1 MKRILVI
8 EDDRLLLKTMLIL
21 LRVEGFHVQ
30 GAVEGHQGLKLAKNN
45 NPDLIL
51 CDLVLPGLDG
61 YSILRQLK
69 QDATTALIPFICLT
83 ACHGRA
89 DLRQVMEL
97 GGDDYLTK
105 PFTKAELLGAISSQL
120 NKQERIQQQSTQV
133 LHDAIKQLNDQVYY
147 DSLTNLPNR
156 RMLQDR
162 FQQILN
168 HQNQSDRLIP
178 VGILSMNRLE
188 HYKQSLGI
196 DYSDLLI
203 QAVLE
208 RLTSIVGQN
217 GFIARLN
224 SEQIAVILPPIAEKS
239 EIDPQI
245 KHLLYCLS
253 RPLQI
258 IQYQITITAC
268 LGVALYPE
276 NEQNFDHLLAQ
287 ANAALHVAKQQ
298 GSNHYVLYTSD
309 ISLSLKDRW
318 QLENDLR
325 HALIHNELTVY
336 YQPQLELQTETRLSA
351 EALVRWQHP
360 TLGLMTPSQFLP
372 LAEET
377 GLIVY
382 LDEWMLQHV
391 TQQARHWH
399 KQGMQLSISVNVSA
413 LEFSQRNLSHS
424 IMQILTATG
433 LDPGCLELELTE
445 SILVENPI
453 QASHTLQELK
463 SLGIKL
469 ALDDFGTGYSSL
481 SYLQQ
486 FPFDSL
492 KIDRSFVHNVALNS
506 KNAAIV
512 AATIQMAHSLGLRV
526 VAEGVET
533 EADKAFLHQH
543 QCDRIQGFLLSRP
556 VEAITLE
563 KLWNK
568 A

>member
-8 EDDRLLLKTMLIL
+8 EDDPLLLKTLFKLLIA
-21 LRVEGFHVQ
+21 EGFYVQ
-30 GAVEGHQGLKLAKNN
+30 GSGEGHQGLELVKAQK
-45 NPDLIL
+45 PDLIL
-51 CDLVLPGLDG
+51 CDLLLPGLDG

-69 QDATTALIPFICLT
+69 QDSVTALIPFIGLT
-83 ACHGRA
+83 ARSERA

-105 PFTKAELLGAISSQL
+105 PFTRRELLGAISSQL
-120 NKQERIQQQSTQV
+120 NKQERIQQQNTQI

-156 RMLQDR
+156 RMLHNR

-168 HQNQSDRLIP
+168 DPNNGGELIP
-178 VGILSMNRLE
+178 VGVMSINRLE
-188 HYKQSLGI
+188 YYKQSLGI

-208 RLTSIVGQN
+208 RLTFLVGKN
-217 GFIARLN
+217 GLVARLN
-224 SEQIAVILPPIAEKS
+224 SEQIALILAPVARKS
-239 EIDPQI
+239 EIHQQI
-245 KHLLYCLS
+245 ELLLHSLS
-253 RPLQI
+253 QPLQV
-258 IQYQITITAC
+258 IQYQTAITAC
-268 LGVALYPE
+268 LGVAVYPE
-276 NEQNFDHLLAQ
+276 DERDLDHLLAI

-298 GSNHYVLYTSD
+298 GSNRYILYTSD
-309 ISLSLKDRW
+309 ISVSLKDRW

-325 HALIHNELTVY
+325 HALIHNELTIH
-336 YQPQLELQTETRLSA
+336 YQPQLELQTKTRLSA
-351 EALVRWQHP
+351 EALVRWHHP
-360 TLGLMTPSQFLP
+360 TLGFMTPSQFLP

-391 TQQARHWH
+391 SQQARHWQR
-399 KQGMQLSISVNVSA
+399 QGMQLSISVNVSA
-413 LEFSQRNLSHS
+413 LELSQRNLSRS
-424 IMQILTATG
+424 ILQILKATG
-433 LDPGCLELELTE
+433 LDPSCLELELTE
-445 SILVENPI
+445 SVLVENPN
-453 QASHTLQELK
+453 QASHALKELK
-463 SLGIKL
+463 ALGIKL

-481 SYLQQ
+481 SYLQK

-512 AATIQMAHSLGLRV
+512 RATIQMAHGLGLRV

-533 EADKAFLHQH
+533 EADKIFLQQH
-543 QCDRIQGFLLSRP
+543 QCDRIQGFLFSRP
-556 VEAITLE
+556 VEAIAL
-563 KLWNK
+563 KQLWDQI
-568 A
+568 

>member
-1 MKRILVI
+1 MKKILVI
-8 EDDRLLLKTMLIL
+8 EDDKLLLKTL
-21 LRVEGFHVQ
+21 LKLLTAEGFYVQ
-30 GAVEGHQGLKLAKNN
+30 GTGEGNQGLELAKNQH
-45 NPDLIL
+45 PDLIL

-61 YSILRQLK
+61 YSILKQLK
-69 QDATTALIPFICLT
+69 QDSDTALIPFIGLT
-83 ACHGRA
+83 ARNGRA
-89 DLRQVMEL
+89 DLRQIMEL

-120 NKQERIQQQSTQV
+120 NKKEWIQQQNTQV

-156 RMLQDR
+156 RMLHNR

-168 HQNQSDRLIP
+168 HHYKVGQFIP
-178 VGILSMNRLE
+178 VGVLCINRLE
-188 HYKQSLGI
+188 YYKQSLGI

-208 RLTSIVGQN
+208 RLAVLVGQT
-217 GFIARLN
+217 GLVVRLN
-224 SEQIAVILPPIAEKS
+224 SEQIALILAPIARKS
-239 EIDPQI
+239 EIHKQI
-245 KHLLYCLS
+245 DLLLHS
-253 RPLQI
+253 LAQPLQV
-258 IQYQITITAC
+258 IQYQIAVTAC
-268 LGVALYPE
+268 LGVSLYPE
-276 NEQNFDHLLAQ
+276 NERDLDHLLTQ

-298 GSNHYVLYTSD
+298 RSNRYILYTSD
-309 ISLSLKDRW
+309 ISVGIKDRW

-325 HALIHNELTVY
+325 HALIHNELTVH
-336 YQPQLELQTETRLSA
+336 YQPQLELQTGTRFSA

-391 TQQARHWH
+391 SQQARYWH
-399 KQGMQLSISVNVSA
+399 KQGMRLSISVNVSA
-413 LEFSQRNLSHS
+413 LELSQRNLSRS
-424 IMQILTATG
+424 IMQILKTTG

-445 SILVENPI
+445 SLLVENPN
-453 QASHTLQELK
+453 QASHTLKELK

-492 KIDRSFVHNVALNS
+492 KIDRSFVHNVALNP
-506 KNAAIV
+506 KNAVIV
-512 AATIQMAHSLGLRV
+512 AATIQMAHRLGLRV

-533 EADKAFLHQH
+533 EADKVFLHQH
-543 QCDRIQGFLLSRP
+543 QCDRIQGFLFSRP
-556 VEAITLE
+556 VEAMDLE
-563 KLWNK
+563 QLWDRS
-568 A
+568 